1 MIFDEVCET
10 LDELQVPGDTPF
22 RVFFDGQELELL
34 SIDAHQ
40 EDGTVR
46 IELQEA

>member
-1 MIFDEVCET
+1 MTFDEVCET
-10 LDELQVPGDTPF
+10 LDELRVSGDTPF
-22 RVFFDGQELELL
+22 RVFHEGLELEIL

-46 IELQEA
+46 IEMQEA